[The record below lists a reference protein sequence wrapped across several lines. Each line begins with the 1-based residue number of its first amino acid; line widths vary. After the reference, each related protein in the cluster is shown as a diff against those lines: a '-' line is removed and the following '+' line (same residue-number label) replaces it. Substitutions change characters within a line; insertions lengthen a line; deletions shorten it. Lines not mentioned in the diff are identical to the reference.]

1 MVTIFIEKIYPH
13 LKLFTLNRLSHLSLL
28 NGKIMALQQMTDNK
42 NPFSFI
48 KSTLSSFYKEQIL
61 SAVLWK
67 IVPCEAKFVKSQQT
81 IRICK
86 ALVMTENLVK

>member
-1 MVTIFIEKIYPH
+1 
-13 LKLFTLNRLSHLSLL
+13 
-28 NGKIMALQQMTDNK
+28 MALQQMIDKK

-48 KSTLSSFYKEQIL
+48 KSTLPSFYNEQIL
-61 SAVLWK
+61 SEVLWK
-67 IVPCEAKFVKSQQT
+67 IVPCKAKFVKSQQT

>member
-1 MVTIFIEKIYPH
+1 
-13 LKLFTLNRLSHLSLL
+13 
-28 NGKIMALQQMTDNK
+28 MTDNK

-48 KSTLSSFYKEQIL
+48 KSTLPSFYKEQIL

-81 IRICK
+81 NIRICK

>member
-1 MVTIFIEKIYPH
+1 MIDK
-13 LKLFTLNRLSHLSLL
+13 
-28 NGKIMALQQMTDNK
+28 K

-48 KSTLSSFYKEQIL
+48 KSTLPSFYKEQIL
-61 SAVLWK
+61 SEVLWK
-67 IVPCEAKFVKSQQT
+67 IVPCKAKFVTSQQT

>member
-1 MVTIFIEKIYPH
+1 
-13 LKLFTLNRLSHLSLL
+13 
-28 NGKIMALQQMTDNK
+28 MALQQMTDNK

-67 IVPCEAKFVKSQQT
+67 IVPCEAKFAKSQQT

>member
-1 MVTIFIEKIYPH
+1 
-13 LKLFTLNRLSHLSLL
+13 
-28 NGKIMALQQMTDNK
+28 MALQQMTDNK

-86 ALVMTENLVK
+86 ALVMTENVVK

>member
-1 MVTIFIEKIYPH
+1 
-13 LKLFTLNRLSHLSLL
+13 
-28 NGKIMALQQMTDNK
+28 MALQQMTDNK

-48 KSTLSSFYKEQIL
+48 KSTLPSFYKEQIL